1 MFKKKKTMGK
11 AHVRALLPMFKEFNS
26 LSKVFIS
33 MLNKKIEAKQTAVKQ
48 IKVLVSGMSTPG
60 DLQSNISITTV
71 DINKTSIRGKTGGS
85 YNQVM
90 DWESDFMKN
99 RKKFI
104 I

>member
-1 MFKKKKTMGK
+1 MGK

-26 LSKVFIS
+26 LSKVFIR
-33 MLNKKIEAKQTAVKQ
+33 MLNKKIEDKQNSVKQ
-48 IKVLVSGMSTPG
+48 IKVLVSGMSTPSE
-60 DLQSNISITTV
+60 LQSNISITTV
-71 DINKTSIRGKTGGS
+71 DINKTSVRGKNSGS